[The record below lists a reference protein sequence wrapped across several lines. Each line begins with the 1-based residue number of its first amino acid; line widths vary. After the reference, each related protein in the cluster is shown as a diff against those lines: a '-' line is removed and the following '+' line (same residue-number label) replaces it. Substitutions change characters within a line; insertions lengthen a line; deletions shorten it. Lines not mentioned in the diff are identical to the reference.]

1 MVVVEEVVVMVAT
14 WKEEEE
20 EEEEEEE
27 DISLTTRLLFNFIC
41 FDLYSYIEFARPSG
55 G

>member
-14 WKEEEE
+14 WKEE